1 MSSSTFAT
9 ENNNYGLPN
18 DIFHYNNDQ
27 FYNYNVE
34 SFLKGCEKISIV
46 NSIKNRGG
54 HIRNYQFYFPQHH
67 KNHKDTI
74 NYSIGHVN
82 ELNLTENDIEII
94 IKNAFKAAQKYVA
107 MVNMTHF
114 LEKKS
119 IHYQIIDYTVNN
131 DSSDADS
138 DEENCSDEND
148 VFNVLNNEEQLS
160 PNNTDDEEEE
170 NTIATDVPDTAQKVD
185 IPLHLQ
191 YFKTEIIRPTNSTLC
206 LFWLFIDY
214 GFYFINLVV
223 LMWASFERHILIFH
237 SSMMATQRKR
247 FFIHYVPLFIIVS
260 FLMIFYG
267 IAIFSP
273 PCQNTF
279 DFTND
284 LCGMAGCYG
293 SIPSFAL
300 IERIAF
306 AIIPMFLIII
316 FNIGLLVRIV
326 WQKHRLHRPV
336 EWQKQKKLAVNL
348 VSISLVYLCFDGPLT
363 MINLVRLCGKSSWA
377 SDPWPIFFYISYFP
391 ILLLPM
397 VCLGSSS
404 ELRNKLIP
412 FHSRQHRRVAVL
424 KITHHT

>member
-1 MSSSTFAT
+1 MAS
-9 ENNNYGLPN
+9 
-18 DIFHYNNDQ
+18 
-27 FYNYNVE
+27 
-34 SFLKGCEKISIV
+34 ISD
-46 NSIKNRGG
+46 KNTS
-54 HIRNYQFYFPQHH
+54 Y
-67 KNHKDTI
+67 
-74 NYSIGHVN
+74 
-82 ELNLTENDIEII
+82 LNLSDSNYEFENPLLFWLFLIFDIPAVFCSLFSLYHLLTERSLREALHNHPTII
-94 IKNAFKAAQKYVA
+94 ILLFNLV
-107 MVNMTHF
+107 
-114 LEKKS
+114 
-119 IHYQIIDYTVNN
+119 YQ
-131 DSSDADS
+131 
-138 DEENCSDEND
+138 
-148 VFNVLNNEEQLS
+148 L
-160 PNNTDDEEEE
+160 
-170 NTIATDVPDTAQKVD
+170 VD

-191 YFKTEIIRPTNSTLC
+191 YFKTGIIRPTNSTLC

-247 FFIHYVPLFIIVS
+247 FFIHFVPLFIIVS

-279 DFTND
+279 DFTKD

-336 EWQKQKKLAVNL
+336 EWQKQKKLAINL

-363 MINLVRLCGKSSWA
+363 MINLVRLCGKSNWA

-424 KITHHT
+424 ATAKHT